1 MHCSTPPAARP
12 GCRSITAAA
21 SASVTR
27 STPASSSC
35 ATARPRPRA
44 VSSAFCGTIRRVA
57 SCGMRSPATRARS
70 SVPAR
75 GTSTCPSCLSGKRRM
90 SAPLKLWR
98 NAQLVTCDAA
108 LRVIA
113 RGALTTRAGRIEW
126 VGDEAALPAGAADEV
141 HDLAG
146 AWVTPG
152 LIDCHTHLVFAG
164 TRANEYA
171 ERLRGRSYEEI
182 ARAGGGILA
191 TVRAVRA
198 ASEEQLFDE
207 SAPRLAALL
216 AEGVTTIE
224 IKSGYGLTLADE
236 AKMLRV
242 ARHLGRAFPVTVRTT
257 LLAAHTLPPE
267 YRGRA
272 DEYIE
277 AIAREWLPEL
287 CAQGLVDAVDTFCEN
302 IAFSVA
308 QAERLFAAARAHG
321 LPVKMHA
328 EQLSNL
334 GGTLMAARQ
343 GALSCDHL
351 EYAGD
356 AEAAALAR
364 AGTVAVLLPGAFY
377 CLGGGR
383 QPPLAA
389 LRAHQAA
396 LAIASD
402 CNPGSA
408 PGASLLPAMS
418 MATRLFWL
426 TAEEAL
432 LGVTRHAAR
441 ALGLH
446 GERGAL
452 APGHAADFVVWNLRS
467 IEELGYWI
475 GFNPRRTVVRAAEVL
490 RWPNPTL

>member
-1 MHCSTPPAARP
+1 VAR
-12 GCRSITAAA
+12 
-21 SASVTR
+21 
-27 STPASSSC
+27 
-35 ATARPRPRA
+35 
-44 VSSAFCGTIRRVA
+44 
-57 SCGMRSPATRARS
+57 
-70 SVPAR
+70 
-75 GTSTCPSCLSGKRRM
+75 LSE
-90 SAPLKLWR
+90 PLKLWR

-108 LRVIA
+108 ARVIA

-272 DEYIE
+272 DEYIGT
-277 AIAREWLPEL
+277 IAREWLPEL
-287 CAQGLVDAVDTFCEN
+287 CAQGLVDAVDIFCEN

-308 QAERLFAAARAHG
+308 QAERLFAAART
-321 LPVKMHA
+321 
-328 EQLSNL
+328 L
-334 GGTLMAARQ
+334 GAWSHNSTCAAT
-343 GALSCDHL
+343 
-351 EYAGD
+351 
-356 AEAAALAR
+356 AATRSAW
-364 AGTVAVLLPGAFY
+364 
-377 CLGGGR
+377 
-383 QPPLAA
+383 
-389 LRAHQAA
+389 
-396 LAIASD
+396 IAS
-402 CNPGSA
+402 PQ
-408 PGASLLPAMS
+408 P
-418 MATRLFWL
+418 
-426 TAEEAL
+426 
-432 LGVTRHAAR
+432 
-441 ALGLH
+441 
-446 GERGAL
+446 
-452 APGHAADFVVWNLRS
+452 
-467 IEELGYWI
+467 
-475 GFNPRRTVVRAAEVL
+475 
-490 RWPNPTL
+490 